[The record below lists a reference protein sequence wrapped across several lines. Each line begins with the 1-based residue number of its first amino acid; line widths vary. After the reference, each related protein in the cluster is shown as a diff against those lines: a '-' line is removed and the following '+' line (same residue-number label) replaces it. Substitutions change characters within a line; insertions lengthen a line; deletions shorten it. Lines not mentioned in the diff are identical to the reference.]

1 VATYT
6 GRNVSAVDNG
16 GRAGGD
22 GGWLQASDTRPSRQP
37 WWSVWPWAVI
47 AASLLLIGVSTTVLL
62 NGQVGNLGELLGGAG
77 AVAALGVSLFLI
89 HEAQVLRAR
98 DLDDRERAQAR
109 LVSAWVGTTEVEWQG
124 PLGVLSRG
132 SEVPAVFI
140 RNNSEQPVYDV
151 GLRPMPY
158 DHSDPADNLATAFL
172 ITLQPGETVKNY
184 WPESPDQP
192 KTRRPL
198 LMFTDANG
206 VTWERDAYRLTV
218 ASRRARLLGL
228 HRVTPPGST
237 PPPTPPTPPDVSGPT
252 S

>member
-1 VATYT
+1 VATYA

-22 GGWLQASDTRPSRQP
+22 GGWLQASDTRPPRQP

-172 ITLQPGETVKNY
+172 ITMQPGETTSAAPARSCDGKRRLMTGSV
-184 WPESPDQP
+184 S
-192 KTRRPL
+192 TRPP
-198 LMFTDANG
+198 AG
-206 VTWERDAYRLTV
+206 
-218 ASRRARLLGL
+218 SRCRRG
-228 HRVTPPGST
+228 
-237 PPPTPPTPPDVSGPT
+237 GP
-252 S
+252 SSSR